1 MKNIGDF
8 IVNRKQVCQIDD
20 IVTKNDCVYY
30 VLAPVEDKSLKL
42 RVPVDAAS
50 LRDTITLEALE
61 TLIKEIPTIDTIQNN
76 DKLIENEYKAL
87 MSRGTHEDLIKVIKT
102 TFLRNKKRRD
112 DNKKIS
118 DRDDEYFK
126 QAEKYLYNELSVVLG
141 LTYDETKRYVLDM
154 VDKLQK

>member
-8 IVNRKQVCQIDD
+8 IVNRKQVCLIDD
-20 IVTKNDCVYY
+20 IVTKNDSVYY

-42 RVPVDAAS
+42 RVPVDSAS

-126 QAEKYLYNELSVVLG
+126 QAEKYLYNEISVVLG